1 MNPIQPVKYSLKS
14 IHPKFFALMNRA
26 ALDAA
31 DELLSIFSDAK
42 KEDIIRKPIER
53 DQFVKK
59 VKDAIFSCLSIFA
72 LLVLGLDSGSISEVL
87 SQYIAML

>member
-1 MNPIQPVKYSLKS
+1 
-14 IHPKFFALMNRA
+14 MNRA

-59 VKDAIFSCLSIFA
+59 VKDAAYQFSPF
-72 LLVLGLDSGSISEVL
+72 
-87 SQYIAML
+87 